1 MSDKIQEIFN
11 NCDDECEGA
20 NYHSMIG
27 LAENIFDSV
36 KEYVRVDD
44 YEAVAKAISKQV
56 IKSI

>member
-1 MSDKIQEIFN
+1 MSDNIQEIFN

-20 NYHSMIG
+20 NHHGMIG

-36 KEYVRVDD
+36 KEYVRVEDH
-44 YEAVAKAISKQV
+44 EKVAKAIFKQI